1 MAQLD
6 IIVLIIYVLLVTGFG
21 CLFYRKSSDVEGF
34 MLAHRRLPGWV
45 VGLSIFGTYL
55 SSISF
60 LALPGKSYMANWSA
74 FVFSL
79 SLPFAAWVASRWFIP
94 LYRATG
100 DVSAYAYLE
109 RRFGLW
115 ARLYALVFYLLTQLA
130 RMGTIFFLVALA
142 METLTG
148 WDLPT
153 IIIITGIL
161 VTLYTVVGGIEAVI
175 WTDAIQSIILTLGA
189 VVSLAT
195 IIWLM
200 PGGFGQ
206 IMDIA
211 SDADKVSLGSFD
223 LSFTEQGF
231 WLIMLY
237 GIFINLQNFG
247 IDQSYIQRYQ
257 TARSLTDARRSVW
270 IGALTYIPVSALFL
284 LLGTA
289 LFAYYQVNTGL
300 LPTEITGDKVF
311 PHFIVHELPAGLTGL
326 VIAALFAAAMSS
338 ADTSINSSAS
348 LLMND
353 VYLRLLRPQ
362 ASADSQI
369 KFLRII
375 TIVLGI
381 LGTSTALL
389 MISIKGALDNWWSLA
404 GIFSGG
410 MLGLFLLGALS
421 RRARSFE
428 AATAVVIGV
437 LVITWASLSPGK
449 EAWWANPLHS
459 FMTIVIGTL
468 TIFLV
473 GVVLSRGRGRM
484 GKSYPP
490 KTLFDLD
497 DLSQVTAFPHWMN
510 YVQGNVSL
518 KPSNKIVLTEAV
530 STSAPFCCV
539 FSAFVSI
546 MSVTVS

>member
-6 IIVLIIYVLLVTGFG
+6 IIILIAYVLLVTGFG
-21 CLFYRKSSDVEGF
+21 CLFYRRSSDVEGF
-34 MLAHRRLPGWV
+34 VVAHRRLPGWV

-60 LALPGKSYMANWSA
+60 LALPGKSYTSNWSA

-79 SLPFAAWVASRWFIP
+79 SLPFAAWVAARWFIP
-94 LYRATG
+94 LYRSTG

-142 METLTG
+142 MEQLTG

-153 IIIITGIL
+153 IIIVTGIL

-175 WTDAIQSIILTLGA
+175 WTDAVQSVILTLGA
-189 VVSLAT
+189 LVSLAT
-195 IIWLM
+195 IVWLM
-200 PGGFGQ
+200 PGGMGQ
-206 IMDIA
+206 IFDIA
-211 SDADKVSLGSFD
+211 SAADKDSLGSFE

-231 WLIMLY
+231 WLVMLY

-270 IGALTYIPVSALFL
+270 IGAMTYIPVSALFL
-284 LLGTA
+284 FLGTA
-289 LFAYYQVNTGL
+289 LFAFYQVNTEL
-300 LPTEITGDKVF
+300 LPGELSGDQVF
-311 PHFIVHELPAGLTGL
+311 PHFIVNQLPAGLTGL

-338 ADTSINSSAS
+338 ADTSMNSSAT

-353 VYLRLLRPQ
+353 VYLRLFKPQ
-362 ASADSQI
+362 SPAERQV
-369 KFLRII
+369 KFLRTI
-375 TIVLGI
+375 TVILGI
-381 LGTSTALL
+381 LGTGTALL
-389 MISIKGALDNWWSLA
+389 MISIKGALDTWWSLA

-410 MLGLFLLGALS
+410 MLGLFLLGVLS

-437 LVITWASLSPGK
+437 LVISWASLSPGR
-449 EAWWANPLHS
+449 EVWWANTLHS
-459 FMTIVIGTL
+459 FMTIIIGTL
-468 TIFLV
+468 AIFLT
-473 GVVLSRGRGRM
+473 GAVLSRHRSRM
-484 GKSYPP
+484 EKSAPP
-490 KTLFDLD
+490 KTLFDLE
-497 DLSQVTAFPHWMN
+497 
-510 YVQGNVSL
+510 
-518 KPSNKIVLTEAV
+518 K
-530 STSAPFCCV
+530 
-539 FSAFVSI
+539 
-546 MSVTVS
+546 

>member
-1 MAQLD
+1 MQNLD
-6 IIVLIIYVLLVTGFG
+6 IIVLITYVLLVTGFG
-21 CLFYRKSSDVEGF
+21 CLFYRRSSDVEGF
-34 MLAHRRLPGWV
+34 MVAHRRLPGWV

-60 LALPGKSYMANWSA
+60 LALPGKAYASNWSA

-79 SLPFAAWVASRWFIP
+79 SLPFAAWVATHCFIP
-94 LYRATG
+94 LYRSTG

-115 ARLYALVFYLLTQLA
+115 ARLYAMVFYLLTQLA

-148 WDLPT
+148 WDLPS

-161 VTLYTVVGGIEAVI
+161 VTLYTFVGGIEAVI
-175 WTDAIQSIILTLGA
+175 WTDAIQSVILTLGA
-189 VVSLAT
+189 LVSLFT
-195 IIWLM
+195 IIWIL
-200 PGGFGQ
+200 PGGVGQ
-206 IMDIA
+206 IIDIA
-211 SDADKVSLGSFD
+211 SAADKTSLGSFD
-223 LSFTEQGF
+223 LTFTGQGF
-231 WLIMLY
+231 WLVMLY

-247 IDQSYIQRYQ
+247 IDQSYVQRYQ
-257 TARSLTDARRSVW
+257 TARSLADARRSVW

-284 LLGTA
+284 FLGTA
-289 LFAYYQVNTGL
+289 LFAFYQLDPGS
-300 LPTEITGDKVF
+300 LPAEVTGDRVF
-311 PHFIVHELPAGLTGL
+311 PHFIVNELPAGLTGL

-338 ADTSINSSAS
+338 ADTSMNSSAS

-353 VYLRLLRPQ
+353 VYLRLLKPQ
-362 ASADSQI
+362 SSAASQI
-369 KFLRII
+369 KFLRRM
-375 TIVLGI
+375 TLVLGI

-389 MISIKGALDNWWSLA
+389 MISIKGALDAWWSLA

-410 MLGLFLLGALS
+410 MLGLFLLGVLS
-421 RRARSFE
+421 RRAQSFE

-437 LVITWASLSPGK
+437 LVITWASLSPAQ

-459 FMTIVIGTL
+459 FMTIIIGTL

-484 GKSYPP
+484 EKSYPP

-497 DLSQVTAFPHWMN
+497 
-510 YVQGNVSL
+510 
-518 KPSNKIVLTEAV
+518 E
-530 STSAPFCCV
+530 
-539 FSAFVSI
+539 
-546 MSVTVS
+546 

>member
-115 ARLYALVFYLLTQLA
+115 ARLYALAFYLLTQLA

-311 PHFIVHELPAGLTGL
+311 PHFIVNELPAGLTGL

-338 ADTSINSSAS
+338 ADTSMNSSAS

-362 ASADSQI
+362 ASAASQI

-449 EAWWANPLHS
+449 EVWWANPLHS

-473 GVVLSRGRGRM
+473 GVVLSRGRERM
-484 GKSYPP
+484 GKNYPP
-490 KTLFDLD
+490 NTLFDLD
-497 DLSQVTAFPHWMN
+497 D
-510 YVQGNVSL
+510 
-518 KPSNKIVLTEAV
+518 
-530 STSAPFCCV
+530 
-539 FSAFVSI
+539 
-546 MSVTVS
+546 

>member
-1 MAQLD
+1 MTNLD
-6 IIVLIIYVLLVTGFG
+6 IIVLITYILLVTGFG

-60 LALPGKSYMANWSA
+60 LALPGKSYIANWSA

-115 ARLYALVFYLLTQLA
+115 ARLYAVCFYLLTQLA

-148 WDLPT
+148 WDLT
-153 IIIITGIL
+153 SIIVITGIL

-175 WTDAIQSIILTLGA
+175 WTDAVQSVILTLGA
-189 VVSLAT
+189 IVSLGT
-195 IIWLM
+195 IIYLM

-206 IMDIA
+206 IMEIA
-211 SDADKVSLGSFD
+211 SEADKTSLGSFD
-223 LSFTEQGF
+223 LNFTEQGF

-257 TARSLTDARRSVW
+257 TARSLNDARRSVW

-289 LFAYYQVNTGL
+289 LFAYYQINSGL
-300 LPTEITGDKVF
+300 LPTDIAGDKVF
-311 PHFIVHELPAGLTGL
+311 PHFIVHELPSGLTGL

-338 ADTSINSSAS
+338 ADTSMNSSAT

-353 VYLRLLRPQ
+353 IYLRLLKPQ
-362 ASADSQI
+362 ATAASQM
-369 KFLRII
+369 KFLRVI
-375 TIVLGI
+375 TIILGI

-389 MISIKGALDNWWSLA
+389 MISIKGALDVWWSLA

-410 MLGLFLLGALS
+410 MLGLFLLGVIS
-421 RRARSFE
+421 HKARSFE
-428 AATAVVIGV
+428 AAIAVTIGV
-437 LVITWASLSPGK
+437 LVISWASLSPGY
-449 EAWWANPLHS
+449 EVWWANPMHS

-468 TIFLV
+468 SIFLT
-473 GVVLSRGRGRM
+473 GVVLSRFRR
-484 GKSYPP
+484 
-490 KTLFDLD
+490 
-497 DLSQVTAFPHWMN
+497 
-510 YVQGNVSL
+510 
-518 KPSNKIVLTEAV
+518 
-530 STSAPFCCV
+530 
-539 FSAFVSI
+539 
-546 MSVTVS
+546 